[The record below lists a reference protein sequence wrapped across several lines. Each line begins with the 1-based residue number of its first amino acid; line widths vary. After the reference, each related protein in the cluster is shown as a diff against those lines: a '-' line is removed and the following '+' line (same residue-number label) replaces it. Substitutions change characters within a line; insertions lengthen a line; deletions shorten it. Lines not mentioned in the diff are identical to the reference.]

1 MAGEETPHTAALRPR
16 ISTLVST
23 HRLSHTPEGGLV
35 KVTLLLGTS
44 VSSSIKWGNNSTH
57 LTGL

>member
-1 MAGEETPHTAALRPR
+1 MAGEETPHTATLRPL
-16 ISTLVST
+16 ISTLMST
-23 HRLSHTPEGGLV
+23 DRLSHSPAGGLV

-44 VSSSIKWGNNSTH
+44 VSSSIKWGTC